1 MLKKAIII
9 DLDGTLANCDHRV
22 HFVKSK
28 PKNWDAFFA
37 GMGEDVLNKWCAEL
51 IEAMRMKNYTILFVT
66 GREEKYKVATLDWLK
81 KNKVEFDHLFMRELK
96 DVRDDFLVKEEI
108 YNQKIKNHYDILF
121 VVDDRVSVVN
131 KWRELGLVCLQ
142 CDVGNF

>member
-28 PKNWDAFFA
+28 PKNWDAFFE
-37 GMGEDVLNKWCAEL
+37 GMGEDVLNEWCAEL